1 MAQFLRLRLAD
12 LFGGS
17 KIVTAQIDQEAERQF
32 QALEN
37 IIKNVHQN
45 AYPRANK
52 STSSGLTGDQC
63 KQILSS
69 EFLEYIN
76 NDGTKE
82 SSNAK

>member
-1 MAQFLRLRLAD
+1 MGQFLRLRLAD

-17 KIVTAQIDQEAERQF
+17 KIISTKIDQDTERQF

-45 AYPRANK
+45 ANPRASK

-69 EFLEYIN
+69 EFLEYIS
-76 NDGTKE
+76 DDSKE

>member
-1 MAQFLRLRLAD
+1 MAQFLRTRLAD

-17 KIVTAQIDQEAERQF
+17 KIVSAQIDQDTEKQF

-52 STSSGLTGDQC
+52 ATSSGLSGVQC
-63 KQILSS
+63 QQILSS

-76 NDGTKE
+76 NDK
-82 SSNAK
+82 K

>member
-1 MAQFLRLRLAD
+1 MGQFLRLRLAD

-17 KIVTAQIDQEAERQF
+17 KIISTQIDQDTEKQF

-45 AYPRANK
+45 ANPRINK

-69 EFLEYIN
+69 EFLEYIS
-76 NDGTKE
+76 DDSKE
-82 SSNAK
+82 SRNAK